1 MCIGIPMQVIR
12 SEGHRAL
19 CRHGK
24 DRHSKDLSEE
34 QSWVDMSL
42 VGEQPADSWVLVF
55 LEAAREP
62 LTPERAAQMLDAL
75 TAMQAVMAGDSADL
89 DTLFADL
96 VDREPQLPAHLQA
109 QPSLSE
115 QKNRN

>member
-1 MCIGIPMQVIR
+1 MCIGIPMQIIR

-19 CRHGK
+19 CRHGEE
-24 DRHSKDLSEE
+24 RRGEE

-55 LEAAREP
+55 LEAARET
-62 LTPERAAQMLDAL
+62 LTPERAVQMLDAL

-96 VDREPQLPAHLQA
+96 VDREPQLPAHLQT
-109 QPSLSE
+109 QPSQSE
-115 QKNRN
+115 QKHRN

>member
-19 CRHGK
+19 CRRGE
-24 DRHSKDLSEE
+24 DRRGEE

-55 LEAAREP
+55 LEAARET

-109 QPSLSE
+109 QPSQSE